1 MKIDVSRE
9 ITFRTA
15 RSGGKGGQNV
25 NKVETMVL
33 GYFHIGNSSLLSN
46 EQKAVL
52 HQKLSSK
59 INADGFLLVKSQEHR
74 SQLENKEEV
83 VKKIGHLIERALIK
97 PKPRKA
103 TKPSFAS
110 KEKKKESKQ
119 KKSQTKNLRK
129 RISRFE

>member
-1 MKIDVSRE
+1 MKIEVSRE
-9 ITFRTA
+9 ISFRTA

-33 GYFHIGNSSLLSN
+33 GCFHIGNSALLSD
-46 EQKAVL
+46 EQKAIL
-52 HQKLSSK
+52 QQKLASK
-59 INADGFLLVKSQEHR
+59 INAAGFLLVKSQVHR

-83 VKKIGHLIERALIK
+83 VEKIEHLIERALIK

-110 KEKKKESKQ
+110 KEKKKEFKQ
-119 KKSQTKNLRK
+119 KKSQIKNSRK
-129 RISRFE
+129 KINRLE